1 MISTKIKY
9 LVIGACTVAAV
20 AVTSFLGYYFGV
32 VRPQIQRAAIL
43 SEEKGDLEKRL
54 VVSEKNKKR
63 AMDELVLLDI
73 AHYRRLEQRVED
85 PPEKP
90 DKTIA
95 IKDLVLASYVSD
107 DYNKCRERKSS
118 VYKKGEIV
126 TLHHVV
132 VDMIPIVMNGEYK
145 IGCDEVHEL
154 FEPDGKLVPGVT
166 KVNSF
171 STTRTVTGQDVFT
184 IPIECGVNT
193 AALRKHGTYT
203 YRITVTDQFRPSN
216 KYVGEIKFTVK

>member
-9 LVIGACTVAAV
+9 LVIGAFTAAAV
-20 AVTSFLGYYFGV
+20 SVTSFVGHYFGF
-32 VRPQIQRAAIL
+32 VRPQIQRAA
-43 SEEKGDLEKRL
+43 EEKGDLERKL
-54 VVSEKNKKR
+54 AVAEQNKKR

-90 DKTIA
+90 ALKTIA

-107 DYNKCRERKSS
+107 DYRTCRERKSS
-118 VYKKGEIV
+118 TYTKGEIV

-132 VDMIPIVMNGEYK
+132 ADMIPIVIDGEYK
-145 IGCDEVHEL
+145 IGFDEVHEL
-154 FEPDGKLVPGVT
+154 LDPDNRLVPGVT
-166 KVNSF
+166 KINSF
-171 STTRTVTGQDVFT
+171 STTRTVTGQDIFT
-184 IPIECGVNT
+184 IPIECGIKT
-193 AALRKHGTYT
+193 AVLPKLGTYT

-216 KYVGEIKFTVK
+216 SYVGEIKFTVK